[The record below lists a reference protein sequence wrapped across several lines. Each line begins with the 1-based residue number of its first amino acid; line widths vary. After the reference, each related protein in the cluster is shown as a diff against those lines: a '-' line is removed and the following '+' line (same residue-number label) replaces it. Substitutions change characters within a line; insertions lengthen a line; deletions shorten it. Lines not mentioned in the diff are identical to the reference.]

1 MWVFEVKQFI
11 WKIKLGRATVSRQQ
25 TRSIAIYQFMLSFF
39 LNILSKQLSVMR
51 VEVSSW
57 SWNWQS
63 CIKAKDLVLS
73 TPYLVVGVTST
84 VFFLLWLYFLFPI
97 SSKFYL
103 SLSTP
108 VLGKAWSSGRK
119 SKKNQSIIN
128 YWYSKGG
135 HLAACILLVK
145 FIFPLNLPL
154 ISPQYNSNLTK

>member
-84 VFFLLWLYFLFPI
+84 VFFSSGYIFCSLFLLNSIYLYLLP
-97 SSKFYL
+97 S
-103 SLSTP
+103 
-108 VLGKAWSSGRK
+108 LGKHGVLVGKVKRIRASSITDTQKEG
-119 SKKNQSIIN
+119 I
-128 YWYSKGG
+128 
-135 HLAACILLVK
+135 
-145 FIFPLNLPL
+145 
-154 ISPQYNSNLTK
+154 

>member
-11 WKIKLGRATVSRQQ
+11 WKIKLGRATVGRQQ

-84 VFFLLWLYFLFPI
+84 VFFSSGYIFCSLFLLNSIYLYLLP
-97 SSKFYL
+97 S
-103 SLSTP
+103 
-108 VLGKAWSSGRK
+108 LGKHGVLVGKVKRIRASSITDTQKEG
-119 SKKNQSIIN
+119 I
-128 YWYSKGG
+128 
-135 HLAACILLVK
+135 
-145 FIFPLNLPL
+145 
-154 ISPQYNSNLTK
+154 

>member
-11 WKIKLGRATVSRQQ
+11 WKIKLGRATVDRQQ

-84 VFFLLWLYFLFPI
+84 VFFSSGYIFCSLFLLNSIYLYLLP
-97 SSKFYL
+97 S
-103 SLSTP
+103 
-108 VLGKAWSSGRK
+108 LGKHGVLVGKVKRIRASSITDTQKEG
-119 SKKNQSIIN
+119 I
-128 YWYSKGG
+128 
-135 HLAACILLVK
+135 
-145 FIFPLNLPL
+145 
-154 ISPQYNSNLTK
+154 